1 MPWECFHLRPTTN
14 KCAPVSGFYNWP
26 EVVQLRKHDAAGRAL
41 LHFESFLSLSFLFH
55 LSRFGPPLLLF
66 PFSSYF
72 LRPPTPLP
80 PMPPT
85 RHCQHCEEIYRED
98 GWIIRIWK
106 SSLELRDKKTLIW
119 NVHLYQIYEDPSYH
133 FYNLNNIHNFI
144 FILTLLQFL
153 LSIMVL
159 IKWMREKS

>member
-26 EVVQLRKHDAAGRAL
+26 EVVQLRKHDAAGWAL

-55 LSRFGPPLLLF
+55 LLALRPFPPSPLPLSLL
-66 PFSSYF
+66 YF

-106 SSLELRDKKTLIW
+106 SSLEPRDKKMLIW
-119 NVHLYQIYEDPSYH
+119 NVHLRQVHEDLSRH
-133 FYNLNNIHNFI
+133 LHDFGNII
-144 FILTLLQFL
+144 ISSSL
-153 LSIMVL
+153 
-159 IKWMREKS
+159 